1 MGTLVKSVD
10 SPKIYLINYLSQR
23 ELFGLPGF
31 IDLLSPIILRLLCN
45 ESRTI
50 IPWMQ

>member
-23 ELFGLPGF
+23 ELFGLPGVYRSF
-31 IDLLSPIILRLLCN
+31 KPHYLEII
-45 ESRTI
+45 
-50 IPWMQ
+50 M